1 MKKNISKI
9 LLSLGVLIVVFFVLC
24 CFIYKFN
31 TGKVSNDNTVKE
43 LLVET
48 GSNYYSIV
56 NELKE
61 KNLIKSEFFYKLY
74 IKLHNPNSL
83 QAGKYSLRE
92 NMELSEV
99 ISILSGG
106 STYNPDAVRITFK
119 EGINMRKIAGII
131 SENTNNTTD
140 DVYAL
145 LKDENYLNDLINKY
159 WFITYEIKNK
169 KIYYSLEGY
178 LFPDTYEFRN
188 KDVTVKEIFE
198 LMLNSME
205 KKLETYR
212 DKLEVSKY
220 TIHEILT
227 FSSIVELESAN
238 KEDRA
243 KVAGVFYNRLNNNWS
258 LGSDVTTYYAA
269 KVDMSERDL
278 YVAEINDYN
287 AYNTRNSKMAGK
299 LPVGPICI
307 PSVGSIAATLEPVI
321 EDYYYF
327 VADKYKKVY
336 FTKTL
341 NEHEAMVASL
351 KRDGL
356 WYTY

>member
-92 NMELSEV
+92 NMDLAEV

-106 STYNPDAVRITFK
+106 STYNPDTVRITFK
-119 EGINMRKIAGII
+119 EGINMRKIAAII
-131 SENTNNTTD
+131 SENTNNTID

-159 WFITYEIKNK
+159 WFITNEIKNK

-188 KDVTVKEIFE
+188 KDVTVKEIFDV
-198 LMLNSME
+198 MLTKMS
-205 KKLETYR
+205 KVLEEYR
-212 DKLEVSKY
+212 SKIEGSDY
-220 TIHEILT
+220 SLHEILT
-227 FSSIVELESAN
+227 FASIVELESAN

-243 KVAGVFYNRLNNNWS
+243 KVAGVFYNRLNNNWA

-307 PSVGSIAATLEPVI
+307 PSVGSIAATLEPII

-336 FTKTL
+336 FTKTFS
-341 NEHEAMVASL
+341 EHEAMVASL